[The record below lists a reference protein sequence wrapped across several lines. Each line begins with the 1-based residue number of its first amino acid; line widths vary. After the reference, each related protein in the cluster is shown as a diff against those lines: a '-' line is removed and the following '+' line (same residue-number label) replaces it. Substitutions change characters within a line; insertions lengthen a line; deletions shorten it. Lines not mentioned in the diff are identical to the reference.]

1 MTLKKESFH
10 TPTLF
15 LLSNSIYFV
24 LFYFQL
30 TFPPLTK
37 SHHHHHHHH
46 HKKKSR
52 NDPLV
57 FGQNNANLKHV
68 LEVLCTIFTTQFS
81 TEKLD
86 KMIQQLMKK
95 FCSLLVLY
103 FFFFLFCFCFCFFV
117 FVFVFVLLL
126 VVVIAI
132 TFLSSFIM

>member
-37 SHHHHHHHH
+37 SHHHHHHHHHH

-95 FCSLLVLY
+95 FCSLLVPY
-103 FFFFLFCFCFCFFV
+103 FLFLFLF
-117 FVFVFVLLL
+117 FVLLL